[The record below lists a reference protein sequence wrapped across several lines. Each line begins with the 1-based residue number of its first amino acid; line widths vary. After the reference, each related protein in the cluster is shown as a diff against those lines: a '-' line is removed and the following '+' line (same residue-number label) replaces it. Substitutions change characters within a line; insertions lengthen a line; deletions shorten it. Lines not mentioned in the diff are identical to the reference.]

1 MSFMFENLDVYQKSI
16 SLADRIYGL
25 TEGFPRGSYYLSD
38 QLNRAALSVPANLA
52 EGNGRWHKA
61 DRKQFFWI
69 ARGSAHEC
77 VPILELAKRR
87 GLVEDSTVVALKGE
101 LEVLCKMISGL
112 INGIPDVK
120 KKDGAV

>member
-1 MSFMFENLDVYQKSI
+1 MPFMFENLDVYQKSV
-16 SLADRIYGL
+16 SLADRVCGL
-25 TEGFPRGSYYLSD
+25 TEGFPRGFRFLSD

-77 VPILELAKRR
+77 VPLLEIGKRR
-87 GLVEDSTVVALKGE
+87 GLISEVDHRELRGE
-101 LEVLCKMISGL
+101 LESICKMLSGL
-112 INGIPDVK
+112 INGMPDKEVR
-120 KKDGAV
+120 

>member
-1 MSFMFENLDVYQKSI
+1 
-16 SLADRIYGL
+16 
-25 TEGFPRGSYYLSD
+25 
-38 QLNRAALSVPANLA
+38 
-52 EGNGRWHKA
+52 
-61 DRKQFFWI
+61 
-69 ARGSAHEC
+69 
-77 VPILELAKRR
+77 LELAKRR